1 MPNRFFIRCVS
12 ATHEFWYRLTGGAIG
27 GRFGRAPILLLTT
40 KGRRSGKERTTPL
53 LYYRDGENL
62 VIIASNGGDDRHP
75 AWWLNL
81 RDMPE
86 ARVQV
91 GRQEMA
97 VRAEKAGPEEK
108 ARLWP
113 LLTEMYPQ
121 YDAYQKQ
128 TKRDIPVVVLTPK
141 PAR

>member
-1 MPNRFFIRCVS
+1 MANRFFVRCVS